1 MNFLNRQKSIYE
13 LKKEAAEE
21 KAKAELAQEEIKYR
35 KQINES
41 KAIEKERDKMIFQDS
56 VIGKT
61 TNILMASAREIGTA
75 AKGLKQE
82 LKKAKKKKS
91 KPANKKYNIF
101 TADKKPSQKKDSF
114 LDRAF
119 KS

>member
-1 MNFLNRQKSIYE
+1 MNFIIKRKSISE
-13 LKKEAAEE
+13 LKEEAADE

-35 KQINES
+35 KQINEF
-41 KAIEKERDKMIFQDS
+41 KAIEKERDKMIFQES
-56 VIGKT
+56 ILGKT
-61 TNILMASAREIGTA
+61 TNILMASARGIGTA

-101 TADKKPSQKKDSF
+101 TADKKPAQSQGSF
-114 LDRAF
+114 LEKAF
-119 KS
+119 GK

>member
-41 KAIEKERDKMIFQDS
+41 KAIEKERDKMAFNDS
-56 VIGKT
+56 AAGKT
-61 TNILMASAREIGTA
+61 VKVLGVGF
-75 AKGLKQE
+75 KGLGEVMRAGVKT
-82 LKKAKKKKS
+82 LKDKKKKS

-101 TADKKPSQKKDSF
+101 TADKKPSQKEDSF